1 TGQRQTFWLQMHDR
15 NVANFRLA
23 LQLALDADP
32 PVTHQGLGIASDLW
46 RYWLIRGQISE
57 GASWLERFLVRVQDA
72 PARVLAEAMN
82 NHGNLLLELGQ
93 LDVARDRYTRSRA
106 LYEEIGNREGI
117 ADELN
122 NLGLVAM
129 LQGEFAE
136 AKAILEECLA
146 LRRDLDD
153 RSSLPTAL
161 SNLGDIAIFEERY
174 DDAERLNAEAYRI
187 RKERG
192 NVRGL
197 AFSCHGLGLVAY
209 YRGDDEAASRWLDE
223 GMTYAQQIDD
233 GSASAILKVDQ
244 GMVAVR
250 REQAME
256 ALELTASA
264 LHALRQTG
272 SARMMAEAFDNV
284 VSVALATGHEGLAAR
299 LLGGARA
306 LRDEHRIAFT
316 TRTRKDFA
324 AMSARLN
331 QALGEQRFIAAFDAG
346 QAMDVDA
353 MVEDVLA
360 FLAEMRA
367 QGAGQPGMGVSAVTG
382 EVAAPSTEVDEARL
396 ESLGLTRREREVLVF
411 LVHGMSD
418 KEIAERLSI
427 SPRTAMT
434 HVGNVLG
441 KLGVN
446 RRASAATVALRDRL
460 VDPSAPI
467 PSIDA

>member
-1 TGQRQTFWLQMHDR
+1 
-15 NVANFRLA
+15 
-23 LQLALDADP
+23 
-32 PVTHQGLGIASDLW
+32 
-46 RYWLIRGQISE
+46 
-57 GASWLERFLVRVQDA
+57 
-72 PARVLAEAMN
+72 
-82 NHGNLLLELGQ
+82 
-93 LDVARDRYTRSRA
+93 
-106 LYEEIGNREGI
+106 
-117 ADELN
+117 
-122 NLGLVAM
+122 
-129 LQGEFAE
+129 
-136 AKAILEECLA
+136 
-146 LRRDLDD
+146 
-153 RSSLPTAL
+153 
-161 SNLGDIAIFEERY
+161 
-174 DDAERLNAEAYRI
+174 
-187 RKERG
+187 
-192 NVRGL
+192 
-197 AFSCHGLGLVAY
+197 
-209 YRGDDEAASRWLDE
+209 
-223 GMTYAQQIDD
+223 YAQQIDD
-233 GSASAILKVDQ
+233 GYASAILKVDQ

-331 QALGEQRFIAAFDAG
+331 QAMGEQRFIAAFDAG

-360 FLAEMRA
+360 FLAEMRS
-367 QGAGQPGMGVSAVTG
+367 QGGGAGQPGMGVGAATG